1 MLTSSIGMHKE
12 EEFDLEETIRLIQI
26 TYQFCP
32 EDTQELLEFREMVR
46 KIIQTY
52 HNVKIQKSNTYME
65 Q

>member
-1 MLTSSIGMHKE
+1 MHKE